1 MIPRARIADT
11 PANAIFKFPA
21 GWASLPAMAILPIIV
36 APDARLKVTSAPVGQ
51 VDGEM
56 RALMD
61 DMLETMHAAPG
72 IGLSA
77 VQVGVPRRLIVIDAA
92 RHGEPPAPLF
102 LADPEI
108 VRSSP
113 ETVTME
119 EGCLS
124 FPEHYAE
131 VLRPATVTVSYID
144 RDSRRHELEAEALLA
159 RCIQHEMDHLDGI
172 LLVDHLSAIRR
183 GIILRKLLKARKA
196 KALKT
201 A

>member
-1 MIPRARIADT
+1 
-11 PANAIFKFPA
+11 
-21 GWASLPAMAILPIIV
+21 MAILPIIV
-36 APDARLKVTSAPVGQ
+36 APDARLKAISAPVGQ

-72 IGLSA
+72 VGLSA
-77 VQVGVPRRLIVIDAA
+77 VQVGVPRRLIVVDVA
-92 RHGEPPAPLF
+92 RRDEPPAPLF

-108 VRSSP
+108 VHFSP

-124 FPEHYAE
+124 FPEHFAE
-131 VLRPATVTVSYID
+131 VLRPAAVTIGYLD
-144 RDSRRHELEAEALLA
+144 RDNRRQELAAEALLA
-159 RCIQHEMDHLDGI
+159 RCIQHEIDHLDGI

-183 GIILRKLLKARKA
+183 GIILRKLVKTRKA
-196 KALKT
+196 KALET

>member
-1 MIPRARIADT
+1 
-11 PANAIFKFPA
+11 
-21 GWASLPAMAILPIIV
+21 MAILSIIV
-36 APDARLKVTSAPVGQ
+36 APDARLKLNSAPVGQ

-72 IGLSA
+72 VGLSA
-77 VQVGVPRRLIVIDAA
+77 VQVGVPKRLIVIDVA
-92 RHGEPPAPLF
+92 RRGEPSEPLF

-131 VLRPATVTVSYID
+131 VLRPAAVTVSYID
-144 RDSRRHELEAEALLA
+144 RDNRRHELEAEALLA

-183 GIILRKLLKARKA
+183 GIILRKLVKARKA
-196 KALKT
+196 KALKS